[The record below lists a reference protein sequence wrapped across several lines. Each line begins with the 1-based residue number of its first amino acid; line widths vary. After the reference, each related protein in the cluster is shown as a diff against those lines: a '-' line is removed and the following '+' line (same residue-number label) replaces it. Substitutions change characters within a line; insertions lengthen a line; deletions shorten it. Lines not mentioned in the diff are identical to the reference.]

1 MGSSRSTRMVIA
13 TVCSLVLVLIQL
25 GFCTEVDYNTGTAG
39 WENAPEASAYSSD
52 SSNINYLP
60 QERNQYGQGVLTPI
74 SKDLSGSSTLGTLF
88 SEDEDPIYAAE
99 HFPKRQYRRRRR
111 KNKLKKKKR
120 PVLEYYDD
128 YDSEYYD
135 RDDVLHGYFASKDD
149 GYSAPK
155 APSSGYSAPSSGYEA
170 PSSEYGAPSYESA
183 PSYNAPSY
191 GGDDDGFNDF
201 LNALAAFLP
210 IGLFL
215 AAIPPNLITISTKKK
230 RSLTEGYGDQAELS
244 NHVDTT
250 TTTEYHYPFLE
261 RISEIGFSKMMS
273 DVECQKR
280 VFCEMS
286 LKGMK
291 DEDANTVQKAFNYFV
306 LLMPKSF
313 RKFYGTTDIFL
324 NMKEGN
330 CSVFQC

>member
-60 QERNQYGQGVLTPI
+60 QERNQYGQGVLTPL

-88 SEDEDPIYAAE
+88 SDDEDPIYAAE
-99 HFPKRQYRRRRR
+99 HFPKRKYRRRRR

-149 GYSAPK
+149 G
-155 APSSGYSAPSSGYEA
+155 
-170 PSSEYGAPSYESA
+170 
-183 PSYNAPSY
+183 
-191 GGDDDGFNDF
+191 FNDF

-230 RSLTEGYGDQAELS
+230 RSIQSNEVEQDDHQIDQKEEKA
-244 NHVDTT
+244 T
-250 TTTEYHYPFLE
+250 YPFIN
-261 RISEIGFSKMMS
+261 RILHMGIDEFWNNPQ
-273 DVECQKR
+273 CQQKIY
-280 VFCEMS
+280 CEMS
-286 LKGMK
+286 QMGHTSQG
-291 DEDANTVQKAFNYFV
+291 NWVQKSMAFATIMFPTN
-306 LLMPKSF
+306 LMDVIDVAKN
-313 RKFYGTTDIFL
+313 GDCNAL
-324 NMKEGN
+324 
-330 CSVFQC
+330 QCQ

>member
-1 MGSSRSTRMVIA
+1 MGSSHSTRMVIA
-13 TVCSLVLVLIQL
+13 TLYSILVLIQL
-25 GFCTEVDYNTGTAG
+25 GFCTETDYTGTSG

-52 SSNINYLP
+52 PSTINYLP

-88 SEDEDPIYAAE
+88 GSEDEDPIYASE
-99 HFPKRQYRRRRR
+99 HFPKRKYRRRRR

-120 PVLEYYDD
+120 PVLDYYDD

-155 APSSGYSAPSSGYEA
+155 APSSGYDAPSSGYDA

-230 RSLTEGYGDQAELS
+230 RSIVNEVEPPQDQAED
-244 NHVDTT
+244 HQEAT
-250 TTTEYHYPFLE
+250 YPFIN
-261 RISEIGFSKMMS
+261 RILHMGIDEFWNNPQ
-273 DVECQKR
+273 CQQKI
-280 VFCEMS
+280 FCEMTQMGHTS
-286 LKGMK
+286 QG
-291 DEDANTVQKAFNYFV
+291 NWVQKSMAFATIMFPTNFMDV
-306 LLMPKSF
+306 IDVAKNGDCNAL
-313 RKFYGTTDIFL
+313 
-324 NMKEGN
+324 
-330 CSVFQC
+330 QCQ

>member
-60 QERNQYGQGVLTPI
+60 QERNQYGQGVLTPL

-99 HFPKRQYRRRRR
+99 HFPKRKYRRRRR

-230 RSLTEGYGDQAELS
+230 RSIQSNEVEQDDHQIDQEEEKA
-244 NHVDTT
+244 T
-250 TTTEYHYPFLE
+250 YPFIN
-261 RISEIGFSKMMS
+261 RILHMGIDEFWNNPQ
-273 DVECQKR
+273 CQQKIY
-280 VFCEMS
+280 CEMS
-286 LKGMK
+286 QMGHTSQG
-291 DEDANTVQKAFNYFV
+291 NWVQKSMAFATIMFPTN
-306 LLMPKSF
+306 LM
-313 RKFYGTTDIFL
+313 DIIDVAKNGDCNAL
-324 NMKEGN
+324 
-330 CSVFQC
+330 QCQ

>member
-25 GFCTEVDYNTGTAG
+25 GFCTEADYNTGTAG

-60 QERNQYGQGVLTPI
+60 QERNQYGQGVLTPL

-88 SEDEDPIYAAE
+88 SDDEDPIYAAE
-99 HFPKRQYRRRRR
+99 HFPKRKYRRRRR

-149 GYSAPK
+149 G
-155 APSSGYSAPSSGYEA
+155 
-170 PSSEYGAPSYESA
+170 
-183 PSYNAPSY
+183 
-191 GGDDDGFNDF
+191 FNDF

-230 RSLTEGYGDQAELS
+230 RSIQSNEVEQDNHQIDQEEEKA
-244 NHVDTT
+244 T
-250 TTTEYHYPFLE
+250 YPFIN
-261 RISEIGFSKMMS
+261 RILHMGIDEFWNNPQ
-273 DVECQKR
+273 CQQKIY
-280 VFCEMS
+280 CEMS
-286 LKGMK
+286 QMGHTSQG
-291 DEDANTVQKAFNYFV
+291 NWVQKSMAFATIMFPTN
-306 LLMPKSF
+306 LMDVIDVAKN
-313 RKFYGTTDIFL
+313 GDCNAL
-324 NMKEGN
+324 
-330 CSVFQC
+330 QCQ